1 MARRDIRA
9 EKAAKDS
16 RDLQSLTAAV
26 ATLERAMKH
35 VQQAQR
41 EMADYLVSQALDEVR
56 QELASLQRKSRSE
69 DDAAG

>member
-26 ATLERAMKH
+26 ANLERAMKH

-41 EMADYLVSQALDEVR
+41 EIADYLISQALDEVR
-56 QELASLQRKSRSE
+56 EELAKLGTKE
-69 DDAAG
+69 PFEG